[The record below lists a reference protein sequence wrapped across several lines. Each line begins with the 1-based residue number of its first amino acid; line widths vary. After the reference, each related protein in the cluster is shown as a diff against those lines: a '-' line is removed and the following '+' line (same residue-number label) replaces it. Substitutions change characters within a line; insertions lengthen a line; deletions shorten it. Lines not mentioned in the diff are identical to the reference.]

1 MSRYTGPRARISRRL
16 GTNIFGTKGETIAL
30 DKRPYPPGE
39 HGRTRRRTNQSEYL
53 VQLQEKQK
61 ARFSYGLTEK
71 QFRRTYEEANRRE
84 GVTGENMLRFLELR
98 LDNVVYRAGLAATR
112 PQARQMVNHGHLDV
126 NGRRVDIP
134 SFRVRKGDVISL
146 RPKARDMVVVRW
158 NIDVLDRQAPAWLA
172 VGGDGFEVTVNEI
185 PVREQ
190 IDIPVREHLI
200 VELYSK

>member
-16 GTNIFGTKGETIAL
+16 GTNIFGTRGETIAL
-30 DKRPYPPGE
+30 DKRPSPPGE

-71 QFRRTYEEANRRE
+71 QFRRIYEEANRRE

>member
-61 ARFSYGLTEK
+61 ARFSYGLTER
-71 QFRRTYEEANRRE
+71 QFRSLYEEANRRQ

-98 LDNVVYRAGLAATR
+98 LDNVVYRAGMAATR
-112 PQARQMVNHGHLDV
+112 AQARQLVNHGHVDV
-126 NGRRVDIP
+126 NGSRVDIP
-134 SFRVRKGDVISL
+134 SYRCKKGEVVSL
-146 RPKARDMVVVRW
+146 RAKARKMVVVQW
-158 NIDVLDRQAPAWLA
+158 NIDVLDRQSPAWLEM
-172 VGGDGFEVTVNEI
+172 GDNGHEVTVREL
-185 PVREQ
+185 PVRDQ
-190 IDIPVREHLI
+190 IDIPVREQLI

>member
-1 MSRYTGPRARISRRL
+1 MARYTGPRARISRRL
-16 GTNIFGTKGETIAL
+16 GTNIFGTRGETIAL
-30 DKRPYPPGE
+30 DKRPSPPGE

-71 QFRRTYEEANRRE
+71 QFRRIYEEANRRE

-112 PQARQMVNHGHLDV
+112 PQARQMGNHGHVDV

>member
-16 GTNIFGTKGETIAL
+16 GTNIFGTRGETIAL

-71 QFRRTYEEANRRE
+71 QFRRIYEEANRRE

-98 LDNVVYRAGLAATR
+98 LDNVVYRAGLAAAR
-112 PQARQMVNHGHLDV
+112 PPARRLGHPGL
-126 NGRRVDIP
+126 
-134 SFRVRKGDVISL
+134 RVRTGDVLSL
-146 RPKARDMVVVRW
+146 RPTARDMVVVRW